1 MKFRLWRRRMSVS
14 SSRVKIKTQ
23 MPWTIRILAALL
35 VIGLGGTAALWIYDK
50 GRGLTGAYADDAREQ
65 LGQYKEQLESVITE
79 RDRFS
84 SMANAAESQLNI
96 EKSAQ
101 KQLVVQVKTLE
112 AENTRLKEDLA
123 FFESLL
129 PNATGPQGIAIRRM
143 KVDMLAPNQLR
154 YRLLVMQG
162 GGGQRF
168 VGSMQLA
175 ITTLHNGKNAMMIF
189 PDETLADQGKLK
201 LNFKYYQRVEGVL
214 TLPEGTAAEMV
225 QARILEKGQIRAQ
238 LSANL

>member
-1 MKFRLWRRRMSVS
+1 M
-14 SSRVKIKTQ
+14 
-23 MPWTIRILAALL
+23 LAALL

-129 PNATGPQGIAIRRM
+129 PNATGPQGIAIRR
-143 KVDMLAPNQLR
+143 DE
-154 YRLLVMQG
+154 G
-162 GGGQRF
+162 GYAGAQSIAIQAISYARRRWTAFCWFDATCHHYAAQRQKCYDDF
-168 VGSMQLA
+168 SGRDA
-175 ITTLHNGKNAMMIF
+175 C
-189 PDETLADQGKLK
+189 
-201 LNFKYYQRVEGVL
+201 
-214 TLPEGTAAEMV
+214 
-225 QARILEKGQIRAQ
+225 
-238 LSANL
+238 